1 MGITNIQRNS
11 RNPIITIN
19 DVKPSMDGYEVI
31 GVFNAAATKYKD
43 NYLLLLRVAE
53 RPIQK
58 NEDVFLCPIFNE
70 CTGEINILGLDRHSS
85 KYDFSDPR
93 VVKWSVFDRY
103 LTSISHIRLA
113 WSKDGTK
120 FEITDTPLIKA
131 YNKYTAFGVEDPRIT
146 KIQDTYYISFTGV
159 SDNGIVN
166 CMWSTKNFEDYQD
179 HGVLFPPDNK
189 DVSLFPEKIGG
200 KYYIL
205 HRPSTS
211 EYSAPNLWIA
221 SSDNLESWPKSDL
234 TVGRAKE

>member
-1 MGITNIQRNS
+1 MKRCKMSITNIQRNS

-53 RPIQK
+53 RPVQI

-70 CTGEINILGLDRHSS
+70 GTGEIDILGLDRHSS

-93 VVKWSVFDRY
+93 IVKRSVFEKY

-120 FEITDTPLIKA
+120 FEITDAPFIKA

-166 CMWSTKNFEDYQD
+166 CMWSTKNFEDFQD

-200 KYYIL
+200 KYL
-205 HRPSTS
+205 HCIDRPHLSIRLQICGL
-211 EYSAPNLWIA
+211 PH
-221 SSDNLESWPKSDL
+221 L
-234 TVGRAKE
+234 TT